1 MADNSQTL
9 IPLAQS
15 PRILF
20 SQFDVTAQSFYRTP
34 LVFSIVNLKPIVPG
48 HVLVC
53 PMRVVQRY
61 ADLTPEEVSA
71 LFLAAQQIGKV
82 VEKAYNAESLTLSVQ
97 DGAAAGQTVP
107 HCHLHV
113 LPRKFGDFKP
123 NDLVYDELD
132 KHELYEAL
140 GDHFKEKTR
149 RSSIKMDA
157 EEGRVAR
164 TSEDM
169 AAEARWLETFFYPS
183 INGTDSA

>member
-1 MADNSQTL
+1 M
-9 IPLAQS
+9 
-15 PRILF
+15 
-20 SQFDVTAQSFYRTP
+20 QSFYRTS
-34 LVFSIVNLKPIVPG
+34 LSFAIVNLKPIVPG

-53 PMRVVQRY
+53 PTRVVQRF
-61 ADLTPEEVSA
+61 ADLTPEEVTS
-71 LFLAAQQIGKV
+71 LFLSAQLIGKV
-82 VEKAYNAESLTLSVQ
+82 VEKEYRAESLTFSVQ

-107 HCHLHV
+107 HCHLHI
-113 LPRKFGDFKP
+113 LPRRFGDFQP

-164 TSEDM
+164 TQEEMES
-169 AAEARWLETFFYPS
+169 EARWLETFFYGS
-183 INGTDSA
+183 EKE